1 MQAST
6 AVVLSTAGQH
16 APEMLILGA
25 SKCLAK
31 SQHQLQSR
39 SVVLITAACNQILY
53 CQRLLLKLLW
63 ALASPLEFPCSYS
76 LQDTTTPWDRAA
88 VLPGTVYQ
96 QQ

>member
-31 SQHQLQSR
+31 SQSR